1 MHAVAGTRSEILGH
15 DLAELLVIN
24 VDPNRAPEETTAE
37 SIAEFRNLNEYV
49 R

>member
-1 MHAVAGTRSEILGH
+1 VPISIGEARLVRVR
-15 DLAELLVIN
+15 LVIN
-24 VDPNRAPEETTAE
+24 VDPNWAPEETTVE